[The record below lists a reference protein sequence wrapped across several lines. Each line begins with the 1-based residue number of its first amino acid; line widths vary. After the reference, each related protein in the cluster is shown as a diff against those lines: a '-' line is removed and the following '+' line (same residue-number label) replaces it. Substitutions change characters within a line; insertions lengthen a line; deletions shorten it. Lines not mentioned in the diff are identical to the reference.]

1 MKWKWAFFWWGV
13 LFSSKINV
21 NFWLHCIHVLLYL
34 YMSWLNLPWDKTRLL
49 KRFDSAS
56 VYNQGKIN
64 QNKIYLKLC
73 NIFILIVELVTL
85 TKNINVIF
93 KPNFIYNNTCM
104 QCNQKFT
111 FILDE
116 NNTPHQKK
124 VHFHFIDWFYLD
136 YKQKHYQIFLIDES
150 YLRVN
155 SIKTC
160 INKWWF
166 LVYLY
171 LKYDF

>member
-1 MKWKWAFFWWGV
+1 
-13 LFSSKINV
+13 
-21 NFWLHCIHVLLYL
+21 
-34 YMSWLNLPWDKTRLL
+34 MSWLNLPWDKTRLL

-116 NNTPHQKK
+116 NNTLSQKRI
-124 VHFHFIDWFYLD
+124 HFQFIC
-136 YKQKHYQIFLIDES
+136 IFILK
-150 YLRVN
+150 LVN
-155 SIKTC
+155 SDNSDHYFYIVCKC
-160 INKWWF
+160 LSSII
-166 LVYLY
+166 Y
-171 LKYDF
+171 YDFYMHKVDCFFLFQS

>member
-1 MKWKWAFFWWGV
+1 MTEKIHSSIMLYSIWWLLKWGNEFIKNHI
-13 LFSSKINV
+13 LNTNIPKIT
-21 NFWLHCIHVLLYL
+21 IYL

-124 VHFHFIDWFYLD
+124 VHFHFIC
-136 YKQKHYQIFLIDES
+136 IFKKLMNYYIH
-150 YLRVN
+150 LFFN
-155 SIKTC
+155 C
-160 INKWWF
+160 M
-166 LVYLY
+166 
-171 LKYDF
+171 